1 MSDINTAK
9 IFAKSYSR
17 EQGYH
22 DVGDFVGENA
32 IAELM
37 VKFASFVVTNK
48 KNSFH
53 NLTEEELTRV
63 IGKAYC
69 DGYYKCHFNGPLK
82 ELETLPA
89 RQYAEEVIKII
100 SKKKAEQLKSRDS
113 G

>member
-1 MSDINTAK
+1 MSRGFSLYGQINTGAM
-9 IFAKSYSR
+9 I
-17 EQGYH
+17 
-22 DVGDFVGENA
+22 
-32 IAELM
+32 
-37 VKFASFVVTNK
+37 NK

-89 RQYAEEVIKII
+89 RQYAEEVIKNI

-113 G
+113 SAD